1 MYNDI
6 INTNISKEDNNK
18 ILKRVLKFKD
28 YKVKIMIKGTTSY
41 LSD

>member
-6 INTNISKEDNNK
+6 ININISEEDNKK

-28 YKVKIMIKGTTSY
+28 YNVKIMIKGATSY
-41 LSD
+41 LRI